1 MRVTEHAMQY
11 RPLTLAIA
19 LMFGGQAYADT
30 AALEEVIV
38 TAPRAPSLTLGGE
51 RLPAKSLASLRAVTS
66 DAATLLL
73 EVPGVGV
80 QAAGGVSSLPIMRG
94 LADDRL
100 RVKLDGMDLIAACPN
115 HMNAVLSYLDPTQ
128 VEAIDVYAGLSPV
141 SVGGDSLG
149 GSILVRSV
157 APKFAPAGQDGKLS
171 GSLGG
176 FYRSN
181 GNGRGLDVAVNYG
194 TPSFGLNYAG
204 GLATA
209 DNYQAGGKFKQRLYS
224 GAGTGGADPSVTG
237 RVGHTLALDEVGSTA
252 YEARNHSLGLAF
264 KGGPHLIE
272 AKLGIQDL
280 PYQLW
285 PNQRMDMLD
294 NQDKRINFRYQG
306 DHEWGRL
313 EGRVYYQK
321 VDHSMDF
328 GADKRFYYGG
338 ASGGAAGAGGSGN
351 GAACSPPS
359 GGMTGCAWGMPMYT
373 ASDTTGLGLQ
383 AELRLRQGDLL
394 RLGAEYQ
401 RYRLDD
407 WWEPSGAGMWPY
419 TFWNIR
425 NGERSRAALYGEWE
439 GRPAAAWQTLAGLRY
454 ERVATDAD
462 TVHGYNLNVF
472 PTSTASL
479 PEAANQTRDA
489 VLFNTADRSR
499 TDHNWDL
506 TLLAK
511 YALSPTQDIAF
522 GYAHKT
528 RSPNLY
534 ERYAWST
541 WQMAALMVNWFGDG
555 NGYIGNL
562 DLQPEQADT
571 ISATFSWHA
580 KDRGWAF
587 KATPYYTWVRDYID
601 AVRWDATNNAP
612 ATAPLPTNQFAV
624 LKFMNQSARI
634 YGLDLSGELP
644 LGQTTIG
651 DLGLKGRLS
660 YAHGKN
666 RATGEGLYNIVPLN
680 AKLTLTHARGGWDNA
695 LEVVMVSGKSNVST
709 VRKEIDT
716 PPYSLVNVRASYRW
730 KHVRLDFG
738 VENLF
743 DRLYYLPNGGP
754 YLGQGTTMTTSG
766 LATGSVP
773 AWGTAVPG
781 PGRSV
786 YIGVT
791 YNF

>member
-1 MRVTEHAMQY
+1 MHY
-11 RPLTLAIA
+11 RPLSLAIA
-19 LMFGGQAYADT
+19 LMFGAHAHAAT
-30 AALEEVIV
+30 ATLEEVVV
-38 TAPRAPSLTLGGE
+38 TAPRVQPLPLGGE
-51 RLPAKSLASLRAVTS
+51 RLTTESFSHLRAASS
-66 DAATLLL
+66 DAASLLIEL
-73 EVPGVGV
+73 PGVGL
-80 QAAGGVSSLPIMRG
+80 QAAGGVSSLPIMHG

-100 RVKLDGMDLIAACPN
+100 RIKLDGMDIIAACPN
-115 HMNAVLSYLDPTQ
+115 HMNPALSYIDPTQ

-141 SVGGDSLG
+141 SVGGDSIG
-149 GSILVRSV
+149 GSVLVRSA
-157 APKFAPAGQDGKLS
+157 APQFAPSGQDGRLS

-181 GNGRGLDVAVNYG
+181 GDGRGLDVAMNYA
-194 TPSFGLNYAG
+194 TPSMRLSYSG
-204 GLATA
+204 GLAKA
-209 DNYQAGGKFKQRLYS
+209 DNYTAGGDFKQRLYS
-224 GAGTGGADPSVTG
+224 GAGTGGADPTVTG
-237 RVGHTLALDEVGSTA
+237 RSGHTLPRDEVGSTA
-252 YEARNHSLGLAF
+252 YEARNHLLSVAL
-264 KGGPHLIE
+264 KGEGHLIE
-272 AKLGIQDL
+272 AKLGLQDI

-294 NQDKRINFRYQG
+294 NQDKRINLRYQG
-306 DHEWGRL
+306 DYAWGRL
-313 EGRVYYQK
+313 EGRVYYQE
-321 VDHSMDF
+321 VDHYMDF

-338 ASGGAAGAGGSGN
+338 ASGGAAGIGGSGN
-351 GAACSPPS
+351 GAPCSPMS

-373 ASDTTGLGLQ
+373 ASDTLGLGVQ
-383 AELRLRQGDLL
+383 GELALTQGALL

-425 NGERSRAALYGEWE
+425 NGERTRAAIYGEWE

-462 TVHGYNLNVF
+462 TVHGYNLNIF
-472 PTSTASL
+472 PTSTAGL

-489 VLFNTADRSR
+489 VLFNTADRRR

-562 DLQPEQADT
+562 ALKPEQADT
-571 ISATFSWHA
+571 VSATFSWHV
-580 KDRGWAF
+580 KDRGLAF
-587 KATPYYTWVRDYID
+587 KATPYYTWVKDYID
-601 AVRWDATNNAP
+601 AVRWDAASNAP
-612 ATAPLPTNQFAV
+612 ATATLPANQFAV
-624 LKFMNQSARI
+624 LKFVNQSARI

-644 LGQTTIG
+644 LGKTTFG
-651 DLGLKGRLS
+651 DLGLKGQLS
-660 YAHGKN
+660 YTRGEN
-666 RATGEGLYNIVPLN
+666 RDTGDGLYNIVPLN
-680 AKLTLTHARGGWDNA
+680 AKLTLTHTRGRWANA
-695 LEVVMVSGKSNVST
+695 LEAVMVAGKEEVSR
-709 VRKEIDT
+709 VRKELDT
-716 PPYSLVNVRASYRW
+716 SGYGLVNLRASYRW
-730 KHVRLDFG
+730 QKARLDFG

-743 DRLYYLPNGGP
+743 DRLYYLPNGGA
-754 YLGQGTTMTTSG
+754 YLGQGTTMTTTG
-766 LATGSVP
+766 TPTGSVP

-786 YIGVT
+786 YLAVN
-791 YNF
+791 YSF